1 MAVKYFKNN
10 KYRFAVLPS
19 IFFLLEWFR
28 SWVIS
33 GFPWM
38 NLGAINEF
46 LWGALPVVGAAGT
59 SFIIILVI
67 ALFFEKNNKVF
78 ARSAGVLLCMLMA
91 FGPGYTQKGGEDQL
105 KISVICQVVISI
117 CGSVSMY
124 EHILD
129 LCLHLSLIRLIHLLH
144 SANNHLAR
152 AINMC
157 Q

>member
-78 ARSAGVLLCMLMA
+78 ARSTGVLLCMLMA
-91 FGPGYTQKGGEDQL
+91 FGPDQ
-105 KISVICQVVISI
+105 
-117 CGSVSMY
+117 MP
-124 EHILD
+124 
-129 LCLHLSLIRLIHLLH
+129 
-144 SANNHLAR
+144 
-152 AINMC
+152 
-157 Q
+157 